1 VVIGESRIAGFVVGV
16 GVVVTGAVVLPAT
29 APPVVVASAGGAAM
43 ARNVE
48 QLRSVLR
55 VRTRKATT
63 SFVGLRG

>member
-1 VVIGESRIAGFVVGV
+1 VVGV
-16 GVVVTGAVVLPAT
+16 VAGVVAAGAVVLPAA
-29 APPVVVASAGGAAM
+29 APPVVVASAGVAAM
-43 ARNVE
+43 AKNVK